1 MESEQKR
8 MLEQEERREAL
19 RQPTGTHIVLV
30 EHPEEGAH
38 EAVLVNVSRTGML
51 LTSTRSFPEGC
62 TMTVHPPEGAAG
74 LLSVRMRIQRRR
86 EHVRADERW
95 FEYGLSF
102 VDAEDSQRHAWY
114 LSLRLG
120 G

>member
-8 MLEQEERREAL
+8 MLEQEDRREAL
-19 RQPTGTHIVLV
+19 RQPTGTHIVLM
-30 EHPEEGAH
+30 EHPEEGTH
-38 EAVLVNVSRTGML
+38 EAVLVNISRTGML
-51 LTSTRSFPEGC
+51 LTSNHSFPEGC

-102 VDAEDSQRHAWY
+102 VDAEDSQRHTWY
-114 LSLRLG
+114 LNLRLD
-120 G
+120 